1 MKKTLSV
8 LLIIILVFSLASCGE
23 GGGTKKGY
31 FNIVTTFYP
40 VYVTTL
46 NIVDGADRVTLT
58 NMTDP
63 ETGCLHN
70 YILTPEDMKLVSDSN
85 LVIASGLNMESFV
98 GNVSF
103 GIPGLEVIDCG
114 EDAPNKIGEY
124 AEENPHYWMNIDN
137 AIAQCEKIRKG
148 LCRVNP
154 ENAAVYNRNAGEYT
168 KKLNDLKK
176 EAAER
181 TSKLETRDVPV
192 IHDSFEYFAS
202 AYGLNM
208 IRLLEK
214 YNEGESASK
223 QAEQIA
229 IEIKR
234 NGIDTI
240 FVDEQEKS
248 GSVVRSVEK
257 ETKCKVVALDM
268 LTVGEED
275 ENPKDAYL
283 NAIRGNLDLL
293 EENLGIK

>member
-8 LLIIILVFSLASCGE
+8 LLTIMLVFSLASCGE
-23 GGGTKKGY
+23 NGGAKKGH

-46 NIVDGADRVTLT
+46 NIIDGADRVTLT

-63 ETGCLHN
+63 EEGCLHD
-70 YILTPEDMKLVSDSN
+70 YILTGEEMKLVSDSN
-85 LVIASGLNMESFV
+85 LVIASGLNMEPFV

-137 AIAQCEKIRKG
+137 AIAQCEKIRKN
-148 LCRVNP
+148 LCRLNP
-154 ENAAVYNRNAGEYT
+154 ENAAVYNKNAEEYT
-168 KKLNDLKK
+168 KKLTELRK

-181 TSKLETRDVPV
+181 VAGLELRDVHV
-192 IHDSFEYFAS
+192 IHDSFEYFAEE
-202 AYGLNM
+202 YGLNM
-208 IRLLEK
+208 IRLLEE
-214 YNEGESASK
+214 YNEDESASK
-223 QAEQIA
+223 QAEQISV
-229 IEIKR
+229 EIKR
-234 NGIDTI
+234 NGIETI
-240 FVDEQEKS
+240 FVDKQEKD
-248 GSVVRSVEK
+248 GAVVRTVAK

-268 LTVGEED
+268 LTVGEID
-275 ENPKDAYL
+275 ENTKDAYL

-293 EENLGIK
+293 EENLGKK